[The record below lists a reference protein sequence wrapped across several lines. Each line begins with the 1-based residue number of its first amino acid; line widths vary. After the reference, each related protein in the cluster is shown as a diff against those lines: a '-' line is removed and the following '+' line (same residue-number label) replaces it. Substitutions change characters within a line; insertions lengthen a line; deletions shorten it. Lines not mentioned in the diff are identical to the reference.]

1 MNTAEMEARQSQ
13 TTKNELMK
21 IVQNPE
27 RAGFTRPTYEVQNR
41 EENAWEY

>member
-13 TTKNELMK
+13 TTENELMK

-27 RAGFTRPTYEVQNR
+27 RAGFTLPTHVVQNR
-41 EENAWEY
+41 VENAW